1 MANNSAR
8 TLLITSCTVAILL
21 AAQVSALASA
31 GPSVNGGG
39 VVGGPLGVTSQLGM
53 HASASGGEFL
63 CIMAGRS
70 GGFPFGFWA
79 SVSQMQVQGSVT
91 PGTLTVTGSLST
103 FSGLATVH
111 VVGKKA
117 NGDVLTMTFPNVPY
131 VSTQTVGGAGV
142 AKHRLQIPA
151 FGIDTLMSALT
162 AGHISI
168 TQ

>member
-70 GGFPFGFWA
+70 RGVPFCLLA
-79 SVSQMQVQGSVT
+79 HRSQKPV
-91 PGTLTVTGSLST
+91 PGAGPPGPLAVTG
-103 FSGLATVH
+103 
-111 VVGKKA
+111 
-117 NGDVLTMTFPNVPY
+117 
-131 VSTQTVGGAGV
+131 
-142 AKHRLQIPA
+142 
-151 FGIDTLMSALT
+151 
-162 AGHISI
+162 
-168 TQ
+168 

>member
-8 TLLITSCTVAILL
+8 TLLITFSTVAILL

-53 HASASGGEFL
+53 HATRSGGSFL

-70 GGFPFGFWA
+70 GGFPFGGMTIL
-79 SVSQMQVQGSVT
+79 QMQVEGSVT
-91 PGTLTVTGSLST
+91 AGTLTITGSSSS
-103 FSGLATVH
+103 FSGTATVR
-111 VVGKKA
+111 VVGRTA
-117 NGDVLTMTFPNVPY
+117 SGIHTETHSNVPY
-131 VSTQTVGGAGV
+131 ISSQGSGGAGR
-142 AKHRLQIPA
+142 AWHQLQIPA
-151 FGIDTLMSALT
+151 FGIDTGMSALT

>member
-63 CIMAGRS
+63 LLMAGRS
-70 GGFPFGFWA
+70 RGVPICFLGRGAPKPGR
-79 SVSQMQVQGSVT
+79 GSAPPRKPART
-91 PGTLTVTGSLST
+91 RATL
-103 FSGLATVH
+103 
-111 VVGKKA
+111 
-117 NGDVLTMTFPNVPY
+117 
-131 VSTQTVGGAGV
+131 
-142 AKHRLQIPA
+142 
-151 FGIDTLMSALT
+151 
-162 AGHISI
+162 
-168 TQ
+168 